1 MVEGAYT
8 NSVFNA
14 PLAPV
19 YMIEANK
26 RYLASFT
33 SLLKFASTEGNAGIR
48 NWMGRAVNTGHP
60 PWIDPTI
67 LVLEISKIFHR
78 SASLF
83 PEDLE
88 QYDCT
93 DRMER
98 NDFQGESHVSG
109 CQAARNRS
117 T

>member
-33 SLLKFASTEGNAGIR
+33 SLLKFASTEGNAGIKLD
-48 NWMGRAVNTGHP
+48 GRAVNTD
-60 PWIDPTI
+60 ISLDDP
-67 LVLEISKIFHR
+67 
-78 SASLF
+78 LF
-83 PEDLE
+83 GPGNIKFSTDSFSFSGRLE

-98 NDFQGESHVSG
+98 NEFSRGISCLWMSSRKKPKHL
-109 CQAARNRS
+109 NMN
-117 T
+117 